1 MTLRIFQEAKEH
13 EVVIALHGWLS
24 AAEVPE
30 VERLAVGAERPLRI
44 DLAQLAGVD
53 AEGLRLLRRLRD
65 GGARVTGA
73 SPFIELRLE
82 RAVVA
87 DTGKPQT

>member
-1 MTLRIFQEAKEH
+1 MTLRIFQETKER

-24 AAEVPE
+24 AAEVAE
-30 VERLAVGAERPLRI
+30 VERLAAEQDRPLRV

-65 GGARVTGA
+65 RGARLTGA
-73 SPFIELRLE
+73 SPFIELMLE

-87 DTGKPQT
+87 DTGKPQK